1 MGEPIVSPEVA
12 SGVMA
17 LAAVPTERL
26 EAEITE
32 LAAHLNAA
40 ECRWLLLVAEFDRRE
55 GWGTW
60 ECRSCAHW
68 LNWKCGIA
76 LSAAHDKVRV
86 AHCLGRLSLIT
97 AAFAA
102 GELSY
107 SKVRALTRVATPGNE
122 AALLDMA
129 RAGTAAHLE
138 RIVRSYR
145 GALRNEEV
153 DQANRIH
160 GERFLRWHNDDDGSL
175 VLRARLSPEHGALVV
190 KALECAKEAVDES
203 SAEDSSTGSDTRAQ
217 RLADAL
223 VVMAESF
230 LATGPKA
237 GTGGDRHLVSVHVD
251 AEVLGS
257 DADGRCQLEDG
268 AALAAETARRLAC
281 DAAVVGIVEDG
292 DENPLDVGR
301 KTRSISPAL
310 RRALRSR
317 DGGCRFP
324 GCVNRAFVDGHHVRH
339 WAQGGETSLANTCL
353 LCRAHHR
360 ALHEGGY
367 RMEAGFDGAN
377 PWVFFRP
384 DGTVVPATPPP
395 LPASDPTAVVGH
407 NAELDIGPATAIP
420 GWYGEHLDVGLAL
433 DALFS
438 IDVHRAPPDSPF

>member
-1 MGEPIVSPEVA
+1 MGEASVSPEVA
-12 SGVMA
+12 SEA
-17 LAAVPTERL
+17 LPLAAVPTERL

-55 GWGTW
+55 GWVTW

-76 LSAAHDKVRV
+76 LSAAYEKVRV
-86 AHCLGRLSLIT
+86 AHCLGRLSLVT

-145 GALRNEEV
+145 GALRSEEV
-153 DQANRIH
+153 DKANRVD
-160 GERFLRWHNDDDGSL
+160 EQRSMSWHNDDDGSL
-175 VLRARLSPEHGALVV
+175 VLRARLSPEQGALVV

-203 SAEDSSTGSDTRAQ
+203 SAENSSTGNDTRAQ
-217 RLADAL
+217 GLANAL
-223 VVMAESF
+223 VVMAETF
-230 LATGPKA
+230 LAAGPKA

-251 AEVLGS
+251 AEVLAT
-257 DADGRCQLEDG
+257 DADGRCQLDDG
-268 AALAAETARRLAC
+268 PALAAETARRLAC

-292 DENPLDVGR
+292 EGNPLNVGR
-301 KTRSISPAL
+301 KTRSIPPAL

-317 DGGCRFP
+317 DRGCRFP

-367 RMEAGFDGAN
+367 RMEASGDASD
-377 PWVFFRP
+377 PWVFYRP

-395 LPASDPTAVVGH
+395 LPVSDHTAVVH
-407 NAELDIGPATAIP
+407 QNEQLDIGPATAIP

-438 IDVHRAPPDSPF
+438 IDGRDPPTDSPA